1 MDCASLRNMTI
12 RLDSCVE
19 SANGS
24 VFKTHCLYP
33 TFSPVFV
40 TISVW
45 GDGFRVS
52 DGGGAAE
59 SVIRQGLSP
68 QALTSA
74 LKAAKN
80 KFHLA
85 ENDGVLFLK
94 VDSGDWLENAILAV
108 SNASA
113 MAASLA
119 YAHVEQKTA
128 KDIVPEIIAA
138 VTEFAPLSQIATDY
152 QVRGHSGKERK
163 FDVAVIGARNLLFK
177 AVSPYAGSV
186 NSAYVA
192 FSDIFREGSQSH
204 PDSLGYGVFREKL
217 SSEDATLLSDVAILA
232 PVSSIGP
239 AAKRDFLRVS

>member
-1 MDCASLRNMTI
+1 MDSAILRNLTS

-19 SANGS
+19 GADGS

-33 TFSPVFV
+33 SFSPVFV
-40 TISVW
+40 TVSVW

-52 DGGGAAE
+52 DGGGATE
-59 SVIRQGLSP
+59 NVIRQGLPP

-80 KFHLA
+80 KYHLA
-85 ENDGVLFLK
+85 EKDGVLSLK

-128 KDIVPEIIAA
+128 KAIVPEIIAA
-138 VTEFAPLSQIATDY
+138 VSEFAPLGQIATEY
-152 QVRGHSGKERK
+152 QARGHSGKERN
-163 FDVAVIGARNLLFK
+163 FDVAVIGTRSLLFK
-177 AVSPYAGSV
+177 AVTPYAGSV

-192 FSDIFREGSQSH
+192 FSDIFHEDNQSH
-204 PDSLGYGVFREKL
+204 SESIGYGVFRDKL